1 MSNEPRSP
9 HPPDFMLNLNLS
21 TLAAG
26 LGLLVTLPNA
36 YGVLRP
42 EGFASAARKFP
53 RFTPVGYVLTLLAT
67 LWFIHYVSLETNQDF
82 IHLKKLLYVVFGA
95 VGVGTCL
102 FVRDYLPVRG
112 LAALFLL
119 AAKLMVDTAR
129 DVETGW
135 RLVIVTWA
143 YVLVLAGMWF
153 TVSPW
158 RMRDLILWSTATETR
173 TRLTCGVRLAFGLFV
188 VLLAF
193 TAFRAA

>member
-1 MSNEPRSP
+1 
-9 HPPDFMLNLNLS
+9 MLVMKLS

-26 LGLLVTLPNA
+26 LGLLVTLPNLL
-36 YGVLRP
+36 GVLSP
-42 EGFASAARKFP
+42 TTYAGLARRFP
-53 RFTPVGYVLTLLAT
+53 RHTPVGWILTLLAT
-67 LWFIHYVSLETNQDF
+67 VWFIHYVSLETNQDF
-82 IHLKKLLYVVFGA
+82 MHLKKLLYLVFGA

-112 LAALFLL
+112 LAALYLL

-129 DVETGW
+129 DVQTDW
-135 RLVIVTWA
+135 RLVIVSWA

-158 RMRDLILWSTATETR
+158 RLRDLIQWGTASEGR
-173 TRLTCGVRLAFGLFV
+173 TRLLCGLQVAFGLL
-188 VLLAF
+188 VLALAF

>member
-1 MSNEPRSP
+1 
-9 HPPDFMLNLNLS
+9 MLNLNLS
-21 TLAAG
+21 TVAAG

-53 RFTPVGYVLTLLAT
+53 RFTPIGYVLTLLAT

-82 IHLKKLLYVVFGA
+82 IHLKSMLYYVFGA
-95 VGVGTCL
+95 VGLGTCL
-102 FVRDYLPVRG
+102 FVQDYLPVRG

-173 TRLTCGVRLAFGLFV
+173 TRLTCGVRMAFGLFV